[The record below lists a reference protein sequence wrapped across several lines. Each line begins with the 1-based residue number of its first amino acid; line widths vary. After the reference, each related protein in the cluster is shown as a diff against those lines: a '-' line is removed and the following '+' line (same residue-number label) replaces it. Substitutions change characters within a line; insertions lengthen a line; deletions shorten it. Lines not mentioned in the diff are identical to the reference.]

1 MNMSLTKAWADLRSA
16 PGRTLLTIAA
26 LTMGLWGVGG
36 IWVSYT
42 VLMADLGQNFAQ
54 TRAPHAVLTSPD
66 FARLDL
72 ASVLRRP
79 EIESAEFRD
88 LSIQRI
94 EVHPNEWI
102 PLWLFA
108 VEDFRRPALA
118 LLQHEKG
125 AAVPAPGTMLVE
137 RNGLLVSNLDV
148 GARAR
153 VRVGRSIRVLPI
165 DGISFDAAQA
175 PATQDHF
182 IYAYVDPQTYADVT
196 GEPVHQ
202 RLILRLRQAASKE
215 DVQTAISTLLEE
227 WRAQGI
233 QVSAVH
239 IPPFNEHPHQWQLN
253 TLMLL
258 QGSIGLLA
266 LLMGAALVSQLMAQ
280 ILAKQVRQIGILKAM
295 GASRQQVL
303 RIYLAMV
310 LVLGVAASALAIPL
324 AVASGFGFSYF
335 VAGQLNFNIL
345 TQHLPLQVYTGLLAA
360 GLLLPVLL
368 SLPAMV
374 KGIRLS
380 VHDALGDYG
389 IAAPAQAPRVDLAE
403 RNIAA
408 WVPRWLL
415 LAGRNSLRQKKRVS
429 ITVITMALGVAIFST
444 GFNVRQSLVNMLAD
458 FEASMRHDVQVVLN
472 EQISRE
478 RAQSLLGGLDNVA
491 QIEGWN
497 GGRGELQSRVV
508 ATRNGVGV
516 VALPHDTPLFRPL
529 LVSGRWLQSAQT
541 PEVVLNQ
548 QAMALYG
555 NPAMGSLQSLEIS
568 GKTLSARLVG
578 VVEELEKAKIY
589 IDQAAFDAL
598 VNPNHTVNSLMVVA
612 KDKRYAQVMKL
623 KADIEAAIA
632 ASDWKVLYVMSQ
644 AERVKVIYDHLNIV
658 LTVLV
663 ALSLLVLVVSALG
676 MAAATSISIQER
688 TREIGVLRVI
698 GATPAMIFQLFVAE
712 GMLTCMASMA
722 LGLLLAWPLS
732 GLAAVFFGQ
741 LMLGEGAALRYALS
755 PTGLGVALL
764 TTLVFGWLAS
774 RVPAHRAIQVSTR
787 EALAYA

>member
-1 MNMSLTKAWADLRSA
+1 MNMSLTKAWADLRSS
-16 PGRTLLTIAA
+16 PGRTLLTIVA
-26 LTMGLWGVGG
+26 LAIGLWGVGG

-42 VLMADLGQNFAQ
+42 VLMADLEQNFAQ
-54 TRAPHAVLTSPD
+54 TRAPHAVLTSQD
-66 FARLDL
+66 FARMDL
-72 ASVLRRP
+72 SALLRRP

-94 EVHPNEWI
+94 EVHPHEWI

-108 VEDFRRPALA
+108 VEDFEHPALA

-125 AAVPAPGTMLVE
+125 AAVPAPGTMLIE
-137 RNGLLVSNLDV
+137 RNGQLVSNLQV
-148 GARAR
+148 GSRAQ
-153 VRVGRSIRVLPI
+153 VRVGRNLHVLPI

-196 GEPVHQ
+196 GEPVRQ
-202 RLILRLRQAASKE
+202 RLILRLRQASSKE
-215 DVQTAISTLLEE
+215 DVQKAVSTLLEE
-227 WRAQGI
+227 WRLQGV

-266 LLMGAALVSQLMAQ
+266 FLMGAVLVSQLMAQ

-295 GASRQQVL
+295 GASSRQVL

-310 LVLGVAASALAIPL
+310 LALGVAASALAIPL

-335 VAGQLNFNIL
+335 VAGKLNFDIL
-345 TQHLPLQVYTGLLAA
+345 TQYLPWYLYAGLAAA

-368 SLPAMV
+368 SLPAIV

-380 VHDALGDYG
+380 VHDALCDYG
-389 IAAPAQAPRVDLAE
+389 IAPPAPTPLAE
-403 RNIAA
+403 RTMPA
-408 WVPRWLL
+408 WVPLWLL
-415 LAGRNSLRQKKRVS
+415 LAGRNSLRQKKRLS

-444 GFNVRQSLVNMLAD
+444 GFNVRQSLVNMLDD
-458 FEASMRHDVQVVLN
+458 FEGSMRHDVQVVLN

-478 RAQSLLGGLDNVA
+478 RAQSLLGGIDNV
-491 QIEGWN
+491 QRIEAWN
-497 GGRGELQSRVV
+497 GGRGELQSRAV

-516 VALPHDTPLFRPL
+516 VALPHDTTLFRPHL
-529 LVSGRWLQSAQT
+529 ASGRWLQSAQT
-541 PEVVLNQ
+541 PEVVFNQ

-555 NPAMGSLQSLEIS
+555 NPAIGSLQSLDIG
-568 GKTLSARLVG
+568 GKALTARLVG

-589 IDQAAFDAL
+589 LDQAAFDAL
-598 VNPNHTVNSLMVVA
+598 ANPRHTVNSLMVVA
-612 KDKRYAQVMKL
+612 KDKRYAQVMQM
-623 KADIEAAIA
+623 KADMEAAIA
-632 ASDWKVLYVMSQ
+632 ASDLKVLYVMSQ

-658 LTVLV
+658 LSVLV
-663 ALSLLVLVVSALG
+663 ALSLVVLVVSALG

-688 TREIGVLRVI
+688 TREIGVLRAI
-698 GATPAMIFQLFVAE
+698 GATPAMIFQMFVAE
-712 GMLTCMASMA
+712 GMFTSVASIA

-732 GLAAVFFGQ
+732 GLAAVFFGK

-755 PTGLGVALL
+755 PTGLAVALV